1 MANFNNSL
9 KFKNRK
15 MKHLIKSIA
24 VLCSIILITGMALVN
39 PPKKT
44 TITFKVFGVCG
55 DCKERIEEALDR
67 KGIYKSLYNFKTQQ
81 VTITYKTGM
90 FKEEQFHNMVAMVG
104 HDTELVKADNVVYS
118 NLPECC
124 KYRDGAKCTDEE
136 KE

>member
-1 MANFNNSL
+1 M
-9 KFKNRK
+9 KN
-15 MKHLIKSIA
+15 LIKSIA

-44 TITFKVFGVCG
+44 TITFKVFGICG
-55 DCKERIEEALDR
+55 DCKERIEDALDR
-67 KGIYKSLYNFKTQQ
+67 KGIYKALYNFKTQQ

>member
-1 MANFNNSL
+1 MKTL
-9 KFKNRK
+9 KKIIFV
-15 MKHLIKSIA
+15 MIA
-24 VLCSIILITGMALVN
+24 VFCIINIMGMVKTT

-44 TITFKVFGVCG
+44 TISFKVYGVCG
-55 DCKERIEEALDR
+55 DCKERIESALDR
-67 KGIYKSLYNFKTQQ
+67 KGIYKAIYDFKSQT
-81 VTITYKTGM
+81 VTITYKTGL

>member
-1 MANFNNSL
+1 M
-9 KFKNRK
+9 KNI
-15 MKHLIKSIA
+15 LKSIA
-24 VLCSIILITGMALVN
+24 VIFSIIILTGMALVN

-55 DCKERIEEALDR
+55 DCKERIEAALDR
-67 KGIYKSLYNFKTQQ
+67 KGIYKALYNFKTQQ

-136 KE
+136 KD

>member
-1 MANFNNSL
+1 MRTL
-9 KFKNRK
+9 KNTIF
-15 MKHLIKSIA
+15 A
-24 VLCSIILITGMALVN
+24 VFAIFCTYLSMGMTVVN

-44 TITFKVFGVCG
+44 TISFKVHGVCG
-55 DCKERIEEALDR
+55 DCKERIEAALDR
-67 KGIYKSLYNFKTQQ
+67 KGIYKAVYNFKTQM
-81 VTITYKTGM
+81 VTITYKTGS

-124 KYRDGAKCTDEE
+124 KYRDGAKCSDEE

>member
-1 MANFNNSL
+1 MKTL
-9 KFKNRK
+9 KKIIFV
-15 MKHLIKSIA
+15 MIA
-24 VLCSIILITGMALVN
+24 VFCIINIMGMVKTN

-44 TITFKVFGVCG
+44 TISFKVHGVCG
-55 DCKERIEEALDR
+55 DCKERIESALDR
-67 KGIYKSLYNFKTQQ
+67 KGIYKAIYDFKSQT
-81 VTITYKTGM
+81 VTITYKTGL

>member
-1 MANFNNSL
+1 MKTLKKIIFVMMAVF
-9 KFKNRK
+9 
-15 MKHLIKSIA
+15 
-24 VLCSIILITGMALVN
+24 CIINIMGMVKTN

-44 TITFKVFGVCG
+44 TISFKVHGVCG
-55 DCKERIEEALDR
+55 DCKERIESALDR
-67 KGIYKSLYNFKTQQ
+67 KGIYKAIYDFKSQT
-81 VTITYKTGM
+81 VTITYKTGL